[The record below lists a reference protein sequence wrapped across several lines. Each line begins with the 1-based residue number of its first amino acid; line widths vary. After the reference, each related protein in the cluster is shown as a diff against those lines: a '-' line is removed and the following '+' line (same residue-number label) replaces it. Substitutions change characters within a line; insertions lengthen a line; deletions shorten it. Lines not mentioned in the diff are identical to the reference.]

1 MDEDE
6 SPSQSWF
13 GAARPW
19 FFSLGTGAAVCL
31 SLQGP
36 GSRLSCLSYVQKIST
51 ISKKIEVCRASTP
64 VGVG

>member
-1 MDEDE
+1 MDGDE
-6 SPSQSWF
+6 NPSQSWLVF
-13 GAARPW
+13 RW
-19 FFSLGTGAAVCL
+19 GTGAAVCL

-51 ISKKIEVCRASTP
+51 ISKKLEVCRASRS